1 MAIIKS
7 GASSDLLTIDA
18 TSKAA
23 RVTLNDS
30 QGRELSLGGKITYA
44 AATGVFTPPA
54 TPTDMSCLWG
64 SATKTIR
71 VLACYISGLQ
81 TATGINLFNLIKRSS
96 ANSGGTWNAATAV
109 PLDANDAAA
118 TAIAGWY
125 TVNPTSL
132 GTVVGNIRST
142 RVCCPIATGLLVPP
156 LDLIQFA
163 QNDELSKLP
172 TLRGVAQGLAVNF
185 GGAALP
191 GGLTM
196 AVEWVWL
203 EE

>member
-7 GASSDLLTIDA
+7 GDSSDLLKIDGV
-18 TSKAA
+18 SKAA
-23 RVTLNDS
+23 RVTLYDS
-30 QGRELSLGGKITYA
+30 QGREISFGGKNTYA
-44 AATGVFTPPA
+44 AATGIFTPPA

-71 VLACYISGLQ
+71 VLACHIAGLQ
-81 TATGINLFNLIKRSS
+81 TATGINLFNLIKRST
-96 ANSGGTWNAATAV
+96 ANSAGTWNAATAV

-118 TAIAGWY
+118 TASVGWY
-125 TVNPTSL
+125 TANPTL
-132 GTVVGNIRST
+132 GSVVGNIRT
-142 RVCCPIATGLLVPP
+142 ARVCCSIATGLLVPP
-156 LDLIQFA
+156 FDLLQFCR
-163 QNDELSKLP
+163 NDELSKLP
-172 TLRGVAQGLAVNF
+172 VLRGAAQGLAVNF

-191 GGLTM
+191 AGLTM